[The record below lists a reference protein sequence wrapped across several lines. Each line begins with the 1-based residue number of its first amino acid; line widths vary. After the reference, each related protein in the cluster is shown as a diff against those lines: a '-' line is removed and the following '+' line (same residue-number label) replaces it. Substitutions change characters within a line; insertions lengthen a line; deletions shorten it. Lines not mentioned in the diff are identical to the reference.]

1 MGWFSSLGD
10 KISSGIHSLGQKAG
24 AVVKK
29 GVKWAGEHAAGI
41 AKGAGVVSKIA
52 GGIAT
57 GAAAIGLEPIAA
69 GFGAVAAG
77 AKGVQKVA
85 EVVDTGYRAGQAG
98 LSAVHHGADALR
110 AARSGHFITSYKEGK
125 QAVSEGQ
132 KAKKQIEKL
141 RK

>member
-10 KISSGIHSLGQKAG
+10 KISSGMHSLGQKAG
-24 AVVKK
+24 GVIKK

-85 EVVDTGYRAGQAG
+85 EVVDTGYKAGQ
-98 LSAVHHGADALR
+98 AVHHGVDALR
-110 AARSGHFITSYKEGK
+110 EARSGHFVRAYKEGK
-125 QAVSEGQ
+125 QAVSKGQ
-132 KAKKQIEKL
+132 QARKQIEKL